1 MSEEQNGWTRRA
13 LLSAS
18 AATPLVSAQSN
29 VAQSTKVNSA
39 VSVALIGCGGR
50 GRNLMR
56 DLVSHTVARLT
67 AVCDL
72 RPERME
78 QARAEAEERGAKPAM
93 NSSMENVLASDVDAV
108 IIATPVY
115 LHADHLEA
123 AVKAGKHIYIEK
135 PAMPDVAGCKRMMRI
150 ADSADRRLNL
160 SIGFQRRYGQ
170 VYHKAKALLDSGA
183 IGDIHLVHLHFIKSS
198 RRSNTQPQVPEPK
211 TADEKMRG
219 WHVWSELSG
228 DLIVENNVH
237 LIDVMNWFV
246 GDRPQSAIGTGGR
259 ALRTIGDMRDHG
271 NVSFLFENDVQ
282 GALIGTTLAPLFYR
296 DVNEQ
301 YFGDTG
307 IIETAAEYWRHYR
320 SQDEVFEEK
329 SPRNVTTDALDAFVR
344 RIADN
349 KPENTV
355 VRGAE
360 STLTAI
366 LGRMAMDARREV
378 TWEEMM
384 QSA

>member
-1 MSEEQNGWTRRA
+1 MSEERGGLTRRA
-13 LLSAS
+13 MLSA
-18 AATPLVSAQSN
+18 AAAAPLATAQSKG
-29 VAQSTKVNSA
+29 AKSTKANSA

-56 DLVSHTVARLT
+56 ELVSNTDARLS

-78 QARAEAEERGAKPAM
+78 QARAEAIERGETPEM
-93 NSSMENVLASDVDAV
+93 NPSMASVLASDVDGV
-108 IIATPVY
+108 IIATPAY
-115 LHADHLEA
+115 MHADHLD
-123 AVKAGKHIYIEK
+123 AVVKSGKHVYIEK
-135 PAMPDVAGCKRMMRI
+135 PAMPDVAGCRRMMTI
-150 ADSADRRLNL
+150 ADSADRKINL

-198 RRSNTQPQVPEPK
+198 SYNTQPQVPEPK
-211 TADEKMRG
+211 TTDEKMRG

-237 LIDVMNWFV
+237 LIDAMNWFV
-246 GDRPQSAIGTGGR
+246 GDHPESAIGAGGR
-259 ALRTIGDMRDHG
+259 ALRAIGDMRDHG
-271 NVSFLFENDVQ
+271 NVSYQYENGVE
-282 GALIGTTLAPLFYR
+282 GTLIGTTVAPSFHR
-296 DVNEQ
+296 DVYER

-307 IIETAAEYWRHYR
+307 IIETASEYWKHYR
-320 SQDEVFEEK
+320 GRDDVFEEK
-329 SPRNVTTDALDAFVR
+329 SPRNVTTDALDAFVK
-344 RIADN
+344 RIANDE
-349 KPENTV
+349 PENTI

-366 LGRMAMDARREV
+366 LGRMAMEARREV
-378 TWEEMM
+378 TWDEMM
-384 QSA
+384 KSA